1 MTGTVRVYGEPAG
14 VRVDS
19 GVRAGSEVGTA
30 YDPMLAKVIAHGPD
44 RATAIDRLD
53 RALATYAI
61 AGVTTNAA
69 FTRALLARD
78 DVRAGEQDTGLLERV
93 LHELA
98 TPAPDD
104 LACRRRSS
112 RRRERSSRRALAPR
126 ARGPRRGAVHDG
138 TVTIGE
144 RVWSGAAIRL
154 DGDRAHVTLD
164 GVTRRY
170 AIALDGDEAVFVFRD
185 GHHAEVRTQRVARA
199 GAAALSGSLEAPMP
213 GTVLL
218 VNVADGDTVGE
229 GDVLLVLESM
239 KMELSIVAPYAGR
252 VAGLQLAPGD
262 AVKRHQPLVAVVA
275 PDEEEQTP

>member
-1 MTGTVRVYGEPAG
+1 M
-14 VRVDS
+14 
-19 GVRAGSEVGTA
+19 

-98 TPAPDD
+98 TPVPDD
-104 LACRRRSS
+104 LAAAAVLAAAGSARPAGPW
-112 RRRERSSRRALAPR
+112 RRALEDHGE
-126 ARGPRRGAVHDG
+126 ARVHDG

-144 RVWSGAAIRL
+144 RVWNGAAIRL
-154 DGDRAHVTLD
+154 DGDHAHVTLD

-170 AIALDGDEAVFVFRD
+170 AIALDGDQAVFVFRD